1 MYYHNAEG
9 ENMAE
14 LIRQSQ
20 VSRLRLGDI
29 LVSAKL
35 VTRDQ
40 LQEALNGQTAGGGR
54 LGEHLVKMGYL
65 AESDLKRYL
74 AKQLGLAFDP
84 GPELDLDTATARLVT
99 EDVANRYHVLPLRQ
113 DGNALRV
120 AVVDPLNFQA
130 LDHVALQTGRQVN
143 PVVVTSATLQR
154 ATIRVFGI
162 PESAPEEETGSRV
175 YNLDTPEENTVVR
188 LVNTVSRQAI
198 LARASDIH
206 MEPTEDRCRV
216 RYRIDGVLL
225 ETTPI
230 PLNLHG
236 SMISRLKVMGGM
248 DIAERRIPQDGQIQA
263 SCGGKRYDLRVN
275 TLPTIHGERV
285 AIRILDRNSSLKS
298 IDQLGLPPAMD
309 EIYRNMISRP
319 NGIILITGPTGSGKS
334 TTLMATLSAV
344 NAPDKH
350 IMTIED
356 PVEYHIAG
364 ISQVQ
369 VNNKAGLTFASGLRS
384 FLRQDPDIIMVGEIR
399 DGETADI
406 AIRAAL
412 TGHLVFSTLHTNQ
425 AAATVGRL
433 IDMGVEPFLLASSL
447 LGIMAQ
453 RLIRLLCKKCRQ
465 PYIVADDDPIRYLP
479 GVPQGPLTLYRA
491 KGCGFCEQTGYQGRQ
506 AIFELLPVT
515 GAVREQIMKQASAAA
530 ILTEA
535 RKQGMQTLWE
545 TGLAKV
551 LHGDTSIDE
560 LQRVAFM
567 EA

>member
-1 MYYHNAEG
+1 
-9 ENMAE
+9 MAE
-14 LIRQSQ
+14 LIRQPQ

-40 LQEALNGQTAGGGR
+40 LQEALSGQTSGGGR
-54 LGEHLVKMGYL
+54 LGEHLVKLGHL
-65 AESDLKRYL
+65 AETDLKRYL

-84 GPELDLDTATARLVT
+84 GPELDLDPATARLVT
-99 EDVANRYHVLPLRQ
+99 EDVANKYQALPLRQ

-120 AVVDPLNFQA
+120 AVVDPLNYQA
-130 LDHVALQTGRQVN
+130 LDHVALQTGRQIN
-143 PVVVTSATLQR
+143 PVVVTGATLQR
-154 ATIRVFGI
+154 AIIRVFGI
-162 PESAPEEETGSRV
+162 PDSTPEEEIGSRV
-175 YNLDTPEENTVVR
+175 YNLDTPEENIVVR
-188 LVNTVSRQAI
+188 LVNTVCRQAI
-198 LARASDIH
+198 LTRASDIH

-236 SMISRLKVMGGM
+236 SLISRLKVMAGM
-248 DIAERRIPQDGQIQA
+248 DIAERRIPQDGQIQS
-263 SCGGKRYDLRVN
+263 SCQSKRYDLRVN

-285 AIRILDRNSSLKS
+285 AIRILDRNSNLKS
-298 IDQLGLPPAMD
+298 IKQLGLPEPMD
-309 EIYRNMISRP
+309 EIYRNIITRP
-319 NGIILITGPTGSGKS
+319 NGMILITGPTGSGKS

-369 VNNKAGLTFASGLRS
+369 VNNKAGLNFASGLRS

-465 PYIVADDDPIRYLP
+465 AYIVAEDDPIRYLP
-479 GVPQGPLTLYRA
+479 GVPQGPLTLHRA
-491 KGCGFCEQTGYQGRQ
+491 KGCGHCEQTGYQGRH

-515 GAVREQIMKQASAAA
+515 GAVRELIMQQASAAA
-530 ILTEA
+530 ILAEA
-535 RKQGMQTLWE
+535 RACGMQTLWE
-545 TGLAKV
+545 TGLARV
-551 LHGDTSIDE
+551 LQGETSIDE